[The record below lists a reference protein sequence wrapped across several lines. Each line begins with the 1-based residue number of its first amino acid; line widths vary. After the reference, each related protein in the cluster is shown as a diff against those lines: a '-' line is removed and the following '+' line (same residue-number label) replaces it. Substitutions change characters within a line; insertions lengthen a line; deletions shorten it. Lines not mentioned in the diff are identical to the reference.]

1 MSVVTE
7 ELKFTLCNL
16 KFAKTNK
23 VYLIVS
29 LNFIWIVAGF
39 RFKSAV
45 VVHFKLG
52 LDMCVF

>member
-45 VVHFKLG
+45 VVHF
-52 LDMCVF
+52 